1 MGITRNGART
11 FLFVVQKACRLSH
24 TPGFVNGLR
33 TILGSGDADTLYA
46 AWTPFCVILESL
58 IALDDW
64 FNRRDASLPDPE
76 GGEDGPL
83 G

>member
-24 TPGFVNGLR
+24 LPGFRNGLT
-33 TILGSGDADTLYA
+33 TILGGDSAADLYA
-46 AWTPFCVILESL
+46 LWTPFCVLLESI

-64 FNRRDASLPDPE
+64 FNRRDATQPDTE
-76 GGEDGPL
+76 GSEDAPFG
-83 G
+83 